1 MDGTEHNIDA
11 STIAHWIVPNS
22 NHNHI
27 VLLGTVVGDVSRL
40 SSASSSWEGGIHT
53 YIHTHK
59 RAHQHHVYR
68 FGVTNG
74 TSKIETS
81 QWVWESW
88 EIWKILLAVPTALQT
103 HKTCSESWTTAKMDK
118 LEPLKLVKI
127 VSCQTKNAH
136 YKGLRGFSDLKKK
149 STENVF
155 FFRKQGSIIVVE
167 QSSIYYW

>member
-1 MDGTEHNIDA
+1 MSDYLHWMVSGGIFFSNVLVPKFCNDNKNEWAFLLWFVDKRLCLLIVFGSICCMDGTEHNIDA

-59 RAHQHHVYR
+59 RAQQHHVYR

-103 HKTCSESWTTAKMDK
+103 HKTCSESWTFET
-118 LEPLKLVKI
+118 
-127 VSCQTKNAH
+127 SKN
-136 YKGLRGFSDLKKK
+136 S
-149 STENVF
+149 
-155 FFRKQGSIIVVE
+155 
-167 QSSIYYW
+167 